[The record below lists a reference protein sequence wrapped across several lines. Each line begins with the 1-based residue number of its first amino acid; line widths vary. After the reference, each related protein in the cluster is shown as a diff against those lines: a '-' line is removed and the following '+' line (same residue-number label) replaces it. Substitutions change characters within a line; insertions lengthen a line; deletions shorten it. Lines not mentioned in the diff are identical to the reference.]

1 MYYVLLLLIL
11 VRFIKISYIAIHGYP
26 FKLHRII
33 LERTCIFHKSLNFV
47 STFSVFMSIEV
58 LEVGLRHQLSL
69 ESDYFLWTACELC
82 GQSVVT
88 SGHFLQNRFWRLS
101 KPLQMFLRIL
111 FQFQFLCPSLLGN
124 NLSRASNLVC
134 WRYAALE

>member
-1 MYYVLLLLIL
+1 MYYILLLLIL
-11 VRFIKISYIAIHGYP
+11 VRFIKIFYIAIHGYP

-82 GQSVVT
+82 G
-88 SGHFLQNRFWRLS
+88 
-101 KPLQMFLRIL
+101 
-111 FQFQFLCPSLLGN
+111 
-124 NLSRASNLVC
+124 
-134 WRYAALE
+134 